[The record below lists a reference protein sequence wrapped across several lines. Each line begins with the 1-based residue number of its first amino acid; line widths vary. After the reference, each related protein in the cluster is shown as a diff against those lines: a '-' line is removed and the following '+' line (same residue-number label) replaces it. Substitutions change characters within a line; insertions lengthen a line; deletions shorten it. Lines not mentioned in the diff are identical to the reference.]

1 MKGLK
6 VGLEFHQRLA
16 TEHKLFCNCSAELS
30 EDRPIASYVRRL
42 RPVVGELGEIDPA
55 ALEEFLKKKTFVY
68 QAFKDHSCLVEL
80 DEAPPGPV
88 NSQALDITLEIALLL
103 NCTIVDE
110 IHVMRKTVIDG
121 SNTSGFQR
129 TILIGKDGYVDTK
142 HGRVEITGVY
152 LEEEAAGIVSDKPD
166 EKVYRL
172 DRLGI
177 PLVEISTG
185 VLQLEPQQ
193 VKEVALEIGRLL
205 RMTGKVQRG
214 IGSIRQD
221 INISIPGG
229 ARVEIKGV
237 QEIRMLDK
245 IIENEVKRQ
254 EKLIAEGKKVQEET
268 RKANEDGTTDY
279 LRVLPGSDRMY
290 PETDIPSIVIESE
303 RLAKIQAMLPEKPDI
318 VLKRLKEKYHLSEQL
333 ADKLVI
339 SENRELFQEIC
350 DIIKIDPTIVAITL
364 EETLVNLK
372 RRGIGPLPK
381 KHLLEVFRALE
392 SKKMAKEAIPIVLEE
407 WAKEPHES
415 LASIL
420 RKAKLEAVSEK
431 DIEKEV
437 KELVEANKG
446 LDKQRAF
453 NLIMGKV
460 MEKHRGK
467 ISGET
472 IAKIVRRELG

>member
-1 MKGLK
+1 MKA
-6 VGLEFHQRLA
+6 GLEFHQRLA

-30 EDRPIASYVRRL
+30 DDKPIASYVRKL
-42 RPVVGELGEIDPA
+42 RPVVGELGIVDPA
-55 ALEEFLKKKTFVY
+55 ALEEFLKKKVFVY
-68 QAFKDHSCLVEL
+68 QAFTGHSCLVEL

-88 NSQALDITLEIALLL
+88 NSQALDIALEIALLL

-129 TILIGKDGYVDTK
+129 TILIGRDGYVDTK
-142 HGRVEITGVY
+142 HGRIEITGVY

-172 DRLGI
+172 DRLSI

-185 VLQLEPQQ
+185 ILTLEPQQ

-221 INISIPGG
+221 INVSVPGG
-229 ARVEIKGV
+229 ARVEVKGV
-237 QEIRMLDK
+237 QEIRLLDK
-245 IIENEVKRQ
+245 IIEHEIKRQ
-254 EKLIAEGKKVQEET
+254 ERHIAEGKKVQEET
-268 RKANEDGTTDY
+268 RKVNEDGTTDY
-279 LRVLPGSDRMY
+279 MRVLPGSDRMY

-303 RLAKIQAMLPEKPDI
+303 RLAKIETMLPEKPGA
-318 VLKRLKEKYHLSEQL
+318 VFKRLKEKYHLSEQL

-339 SENRELFQEIC
+339 SENRELFQEIS
-350 DIIKIDPTIVAITL
+350 DSIKIEPTIVAITL
-364 EETLVNLK
+364 EETLTNL
-372 RRGIGPLPK
+372 RRKGVQVPK
-381 KHLLEVFRALE
+381 THLIAIFTALE
-392 SKKMAKEAIPIVLEE
+392 EKKMPREAIPTVLEE
-407 WAKEPHES
+407 WAKGPNET
-415 LASIL
+415 LAAIL
-420 RKAKLEAVSEK
+420 KRAKLEKVSEK

-437 KELVEANKG
+437 KELVKQNKA

-453 NLIMGKV
+453 NLIMGRI
-460 MEKHRGK
+460 MERHRGK
-467 ISGET
+467 IGGDI
-472 IAKIVRRELG
+472 IAKIVRKELG

>member
-1 MKGLK
+1 MKA
-6 VGLEFHQRLA
+6 GLEFHQRLA

-30 EDRPIASYVRRL
+30 DDKPIASYVRKL
-42 RPVVGELGEIDPA
+42 RPVVGELGEVDPA
-55 ALEEFLKKKTFVY
+55 ALEEFLKKKSFVY

-88 NSQALDITLEIALLL
+88 NHQALDIALEIALLL

-129 TILIGKDGYVDTK
+129 TILIGRDGYADTK
-142 HGRVEITGVY
+142 HGRIDITGVY
-152 LEEEAAGIVSDKPD
+152 LEEEAAGIVSDKPE

-172 DRLGI
+172 DRLSI

-185 VLQLEPQQ
+185 ILTLEPQQ

-221 INISIPGG
+221 INVSVPGG

-237 QEIRMLDK
+237 QEIRLLDK
-245 IIENEVKRQ
+245 IIEHEVKRQ
-254 EKLIAEGKKVQEET
+254 ERLIAEGKKVQEET
-268 RKANEDGTTDY
+268 RKANDDGTTDY
-279 LRVLPGSDRMY
+279 MRVLPGSDRMY

-303 RLAKIQAMLPEKPDI
+303 RLAKIETMLPEKPN
-318 VLKRLKEKYHLSEQL
+318 VVFKRLKEKYHLSEQL

-339 SENRELFQEIC
+339 SENRDLFQEIC
-350 DIIKIDPTIVAITL
+350 DGIKVDPTIVAITL
-364 EETLVNLK
+364 EETLTNL
-372 RRGIGPLPK
+372 RRKGVEGISK
-381 KHLLEVFRALE
+381 KHLIDVFKALE
-392 SKKMAKEAIPIVLEE
+392 EKRLSREAIPAVLEE
-407 WAKEPHES
+407 WAKEPNAT
-415 LASIL
+415 LAAVIK
-420 RKAKLEAVSEK
+420 KAKLEAVSEK

-437 KELVEANKG
+437 KELVKANKG

-453 NLIMGKV
+453 NLIMGRI
-460 MEKHRGK
+460 MERHRGK
-467 ISGET
+467 IAGET
-472 IAKIVRRELG
+472 IAKIVRKELG

>member
-6 VGLEFHQRLA
+6 TGLEFHQRLA
-16 TEHKLFCNCSAELS
+16 TEHKLFCNCSAEPA
-30 EDRPIASYVRRL
+30 EEKPVANYVRKL

-68 QAFKDHSCLVEL
+68 QAFNGHSCLVEL

-88 NSQALDITLEIALLL
+88 NPQALDIALEIALLL

-129 TILIGKDGYVDTK
+129 TVLIGRDGYVDTK
-142 HGRVEITGVY
+142 HGRVDITGVY
-152 LEEEAAGIVSDKPD
+152 LEEEAAGIVSDKPE

-172 DRLGI
+172 DRLSI

-185 VLQLEPQQ
+185 ILTLEPQQ

-221 INISIPGG
+221 INVSIPGG
-229 ARVEIKGV
+229 ARVEVKGV
-237 QEIRMLDK
+237 QEIRLLDK
-245 IIENEVKRQ
+245 IIEHEVKRQ
-254 EKLIAEGKKVQEET
+254 EKLIAERKKVQEET
-268 RKANEDGTTDY
+268 RKVNEDGTTDY
-279 LRVLPGSDRMY
+279 MRVLPGSNRMY
-290 PETDIPSIVIESE
+290 PETDIPSIVIENE
-303 RLAKIQAMLPEKPDI
+303 RLAKISAMLPEKPGT
-318 VLKRLKEKYHLSEQL
+318 VFKRLKQKYHLSEQL

-350 DIIKIDPTIVAITL
+350 DSMKVDPTIVAITL
-364 EETLVNLK
+364 EETLTNL
-372 RRGIGPLPK
+372 RRKGVQVPK
-381 KHLLEVFRALE
+381 THLIAIFKALE
-392 SKKMAKEAIPIVLEE
+392 EKRLSREAIPTVLEE
-407 WAKEPHES
+407 WAKEPHET
-415 LASIL
+415 LGAVI

-437 KELVEANKG
+437 KELAKQNKG

-453 NLIMGKV
+453 NLIMGRI
-460 MEKHRGK
+460 MERHRGK
-467 ISGET
+467 IGGDI
-472 IAKIVRRELG
+472 IAKIVRKELG

>member
-1 MKGLK
+1 MK

-16 TEHKLFCNCSAELS
+16 TEHKLFCGCSAELA
-30 EDRPIASYVRRL
+30 DDKPIASYVRKL
-42 RPVVGELGEIDPA
+42 RPVVGELGTVDPA

-88 NSQALDITLEIALLL
+88 NSRALDIALEIALLL

-129 TILIGKDGYVDTK
+129 TILIGRDGYVETK
-142 HGRVEITGVY
+142 HGRVDITGVY
-152 LEEEAAGIVSDKPD
+152 LEEEAAGIVSDKPE

-172 DRLGI
+172 DRLSI

-185 VLQLEPQQ
+185 ILALEPQQ

-221 INISIPGG
+221 INVSIPGG
-229 ARVEIKGV
+229 ARVEVKGV
-237 QEIRMLDK
+237 QDIRLLDK
-245 IIENEVKRQ
+245 IIEHEIKRQ
-254 EKLIAEGKKVQEET
+254 ERLIAERKKVQEET
-268 RKANEDGTTDY
+268 RKANDDGTTDY
-279 LRVLPGSDRMY
+279 MRVLPGSDRMY
-290 PETDIPSIVIESE
+290 PETDIPSIVIPSE
-303 RLAKIQAMLPEKPDI
+303 RLAKIEALLPEKPSA
-318 VLKRLKEKYHLSEQL
+318 VFKRLKEKYHLSAQL

-350 DIIKIDPTIVAITL
+350 DSTKVDPTTVAITL
-364 EETLVNLK
+364 EETLTNL
-372 RRGIGPLPK
+372 RRKGVQIQK
-381 KHLLEVFRALE
+381 KHLIELFKAFEE
-392 SKKMAKEAIPIVLEE
+392 KKMSREAIPTVIEA
-407 WAKEPHES
+407 WAKEPHDS
-415 LASIL
+415 LSSIL
-420 RKAKLEAVSEK
+420 KKAKLEMVSEK
-431 DIEKEV
+431 DIEKEA
-437 KELVEANKG
+437 KELVKANKG

-453 NLIMGKV
+453 NLIMGRI
-460 MEKHRGK
+460 MERHRGK
-467 ISGET
+467 IAGET
-472 IAKIVRRELG
+472 IAKIVRRELE

>member
-1 MKGLK
+1 MKT
-6 VGLEFHQRLA
+6 GLEFHQRLA

-30 EDRPIASYVRRL
+30 DDKPVASYIRKL
-42 RPVVGELGEIDPA
+42 RPVVGELGIVDPA
-55 ALEEFLKKKTFVY
+55 ALEEFLKKKVFVY
-68 QAFKDHSCLVEL
+68 QAFTGHSCLVEL

-88 NSQALDITLEIALLL
+88 NSQALDIALEIALLL

-110 IHVMRKTVIDG
+110 VHVMRKTVIDG

-129 TILIGKDGYVDTK
+129 TILIGRDGYVDTK
-142 HGRVEITGVY
+142 HGRVDITGVY

-172 DRLGI
+172 DRLSI

-185 VLQLEPQQ
+185 ILTLEPQQ

-221 INISIPGG
+221 INVSVPGG
-229 ARVEIKGV
+229 ARVEVKGV
-237 QEIRMLDK
+237 QEIRLLDK
-245 IIENEVKRQ
+245 IIEHEVKRQ
-254 EKLIAEGKKVQEET
+254 ERLIAEGKKVQEET
-268 RKANEDGTTDY
+268 RKANDDGTTDY
-279 LRVLPGSDRMY
+279 MRVLPGSDRMY

-303 RLAKIQAMLPEKPDI
+303 RLAKIETMLPEKPET
-318 VLKRLKEKYHLSEQL
+318 VFKRLKEKYHLSEQL

-350 DIIKIDPTIVAITL
+350 DSMKVDPTTVAITL
-364 EETLVNLK
+364 EETMTNL
-372 RRGIGPLPK
+372 RRKGVEGLSK
-381 KHLLEVFRALE
+381 KHLIEVFKALE
-392 SKKMAKEAIPIVLEE
+392 EKKMPREAIPTVLEE
-407 WAKEPHES
+407 WAKEPQET
-415 LASIL
+415 LATITK
-420 RKAKLEAVSEK
+420 KAKLEAVSEK

-437 KELVEANKG
+437 KELVKQNKG

-453 NLIMGKV
+453 NLVMGRIM
-460 MEKHRGK
+460 ERHRGK
-467 ISGET
+467 IGGDI
-472 IAKIVRRELG
+472 IAKIVRKELG